1 MRILGGKD
9 YYDGAGMGVDRE
21 VVFLR
26 KMKPEVEVFSEFR
39 LPRTRS
45 LTSWNGQ
52 CQMIEDMTPY
62 LVLLAGEAWPFF
74 VHSRRARFSWE
85 KGAPAEERRI
95 ITDQPEALEILERI
109 SGRSWL
115 GDWRGATDAFGRP
128 LPPRLAIEDFLGMSR
143 TALMTW
149 AIERRVIAAVIR
161 NIREGERLKER
172 PETVIEANGCGL
184 GDLGFMR
191 VVDPATAH
199 MRIANFISGVL
210 PQSCELVEITDADR
224 IRKAGFDKSSFRDWK
239 GKKKPRGRLLSS

>member
-26 KMKPEVEVFSEFR
+26 KLKVDPEVFPEFR
-39 LPRTRS
+39 LPRTGSRVFWDGRS
-45 LTSWNGQ
+45 A
-52 CQMIEDMTPY
+52 MIEDLTPY

-74 VHSRRARFSWE
+74 VHSLRARYAWE
-85 KGAPAEERRI
+85 QGSPAEVRQI
-95 ITDQPEALEILERI
+95 VTDLPKAKALMEEI
-109 SGRSWL
+109 SGRAWL
-115 GDWRGATDAFGRP
+115 GDWHRATDAFGRP
-128 LPPRLAIEDFLGMSR
+128 LPPRLSLEAFLGLPR
-143 TALMTW
+143 EALMGF
-149 AIERRVIAAVIR
+149 AIERRIITAIVRPVKE
-161 NIREGERLKER
+161 NERLKER

-210 PQSCELVEITDADR
+210 PQSRETVEITDKDR
-224 IRKAGFDKSSFRDWK
+224 IRKAGFDQASFRDWK
-239 GKKKPRGRLLSS
+239 GKKKPRRKALA